1 MCSRGT
7 PPDSTLHLILVEL
20 HMAMFLPFLVIPF
33 NESMGV
39 EYFVEFVYVEEVLID
54 LSARI
59 SIEESVGACLIL
71 FLCWNIGVTFLRL
84 TAFVLLLMTHQTT
97 ICPCF
102 LDTQD
107 SMIAS
112 STVLPTL
119 T

>member
-54 LSARI
+54 MSACI
-59 SIEESVGACLIL
+59 SLEEIIGAHFIF
-71 FLCWNIGVTFLRL
+71 FLYWNIEGTSLRL
-84 TAFVLLLMTHQTT
+84 
-97 ICPCF
+97 P
-102 LDTQD
+102 
-107 SMIAS
+107 AS
-112 STVLPTL
+112 V
-119 T
+119 